1 MRMLLLALALLDWTT
16 VGSWTGN
23 GVKGSPSFAVQSREW
38 RIIWTVQE
46 GFAPG
51 LASLTVHII
60 DAETDEFVGVG
71 GSTTSAGTDTTYVR
85 TPPGRYY
92 LTVLGTSQWRVTV
105 QDQR

>member
-1 MRMLLLALALLDWTT
+1 MRALLIAIVIEWATLGTWSGD
-16 VGSWTGN
+16 GI
-23 GVKGSPSFAVQSREW
+23 KGSPSFETSAREW

-51 LASLTVHII
+51 LASLTVQVI
-60 DAETDEFVGVG
+60 DAKTDAFVAVA

-92 LTVLGTSQWRVTV
+92 LRMLGTTPWKVTV
-105 QDQR
+105 QEER